1 MGPIEIFEG
10 PYGLFESVTG
20 PFNINWENRSLE
32 KMLGVS
38 VKKYIA
44 GVHSQTAIEGVS
56 ELQAENTIEPNEI
69 EAIEVETYE
78 RAYFIM
84 GGGGAGDKHDVR
96 TRETTDHSLPYV
108 LSAVLLDGQ
117 VMPPQYE
124 MARIL

>member
-1 MGPIEIFEG
+1 MRGVMGPIEIFEG

-56 ELQAENTIEPNEI
+56 ELQAENTIERWECFLRCW
-69 EAIEVETYE
+69 AV
-78 RAYFIM
+78 
-84 GGGGAGDKHDVR
+84 VR
-96 TRETTDHSLPYV
+96 LCCQVPYQPSPTDH
-108 LSAVLLDGQ
+108 LLRFA
-117 VMPPQYE
+117 MPMNLDQYFQG
-124 MARIL
+124 